1 MLILTRKPGESLYIG
16 DSIKITIVELK
27 GHQIR
32 VGIDAP
38 KEMRIYRE
46 EIYLQILE
54 ENKNAAESSMADDS
68 ALEGLSKVFGGK
80 LTGSVQT
87 SKSGGESG
95 NEEMPDGEGQND
107 RQPGHAIS
115 ASFATGLPVTPRL
128 SSLSSFGTSRKS
140 DLKAPTVVMK
150 RKKAKKTDE

>member
-38 KEMRIYRE
+38 KDMRIYRE

-54 ENKNAAESSMADDS
+54 ENKKAAEPTMDAGLESLSAAWSGRLGGSSGDS
-68 ALEGLSKVFGGK
+68 DAKDGDGDG
-80 LTGSVQT
+80 
-87 SKSGGESG
+87 
-95 NEEMPDGEGQND
+95 DGEKNAGLGAFSKLRIKESQRSPTNPSTPAQ
-107 RQPGHAIS
+107 QPEVVVRRKRG
-115 ASFATGLPVTPRL
+115 
-128 SSLSSFGTSRKS
+128 RKS
-140 DLKAPTVVMK
+140 D
-150 RKKAKKTDE
+150 E